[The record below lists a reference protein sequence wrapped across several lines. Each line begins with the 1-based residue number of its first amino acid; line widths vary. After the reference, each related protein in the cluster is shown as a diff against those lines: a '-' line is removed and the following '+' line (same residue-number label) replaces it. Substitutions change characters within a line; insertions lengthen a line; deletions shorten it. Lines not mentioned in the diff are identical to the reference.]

1 MEMYLGGEKKKKDCP
16 GDALKIGRGAEIL
29 EGM

>member
-1 MEMYLGGEKKKKDCP
+1 MEMYLGGEKKDCP